1 MAVAPRRV
9 RPSCRAFRLED
20 VRRSDDDAL
29 FPSGEIVKVLH
40 LGKFYPPARGG
51 METIL
56 ALICEKTADQV
67 RNRALVANDTS
78 RTVAERHGDVDVL
91 RVGAWKKI
99 GAVALCPM
107 MPLRLARETADLI
120 IIHEP

>member
-40 LGKFYPPARGG
+40 LGKFYPPAKGG
-51 METIL
+51 MERIL
-56 ALICEKTADQV
+56 ALICERTAQHV
-67 RNRALVANDTS
+67 QNRVIVSNSSAW
-78 RTVAERHGDVDVL
+78 TVEERHGSIDVL
-91 RVGAWKKI
+91 RVAALTRI
-99 GAVALCPM
+99 GAVAICPR
-107 MPLRLARETADLI
+107 MPFELAREDAD
-120 IIHEP
+120 